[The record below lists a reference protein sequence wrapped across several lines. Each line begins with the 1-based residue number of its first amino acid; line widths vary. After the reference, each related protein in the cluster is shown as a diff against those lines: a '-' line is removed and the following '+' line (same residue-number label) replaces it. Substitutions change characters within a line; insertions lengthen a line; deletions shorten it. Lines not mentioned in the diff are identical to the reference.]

1 MKLVNPSFSFFATTS
16 RHLLTKRTSLNHFV
30 SSSVLKMSSNDGA
43 IEAERAKAGF
53 YFVEEEN
60 PGVKIQMELNG
71 ILHKE
76 ESLYQSIQVID
87 TYWGR
92 TLVTDGKTQS
102 AQHDEF
108 IYHETL
114 VHAPL
119 LKSGMLH
126 ANGEMPSTVF
136 IGGGGELATAREVLR
151 HSSVKRVVMVD
162 LDEAVINVC
171 KKFLPE
177 WGGEAVATDPRLE
190 LIVGD
195 AYSYLMNTDET
206 FDVIVMDISDP
217 IEAGPGIMLYTQ
229 EFYQHA
235 KTRLN
240 MPHGVFVT
248 QSGTADILK
257 PPGVS
262 PDKPDPTCFGPI
274 LNTLASVFDCAVPYA
289 TYIPSYGGDWGFV
302 MAFQANQSNDEEAI
316 QETCMP
322 PSGLV
327 DKLLSQDITG
337 GADALRHYD
346 GTCHLRLFSLPK
358 ATRSALA
365 KDDRIMTKDN
375 PIFMF

>member
-1 MKLVNPSFSFFATTS
+1 
-16 RHLLTKRTSLNHFV
+16 
-30 SSSVLKMSSNDGA
+30 MSNKA

-53 YFVEEEN
+53 YFSEECN
-60 PGVKIQMELNG
+60 PGVSIQMELHG
-71 ILHKE
+71 ILYKE
-76 ESLYQSIQVID
+76 HSLYQSIQVID

-119 LKSGMLH
+119 LKSGLLH
-126 ANGEMPSTVF
+126 AHGEMPRTVF

-151 HSSVKRVVMVD
+151 HKSVTRCVMVD

-171 KKFLPE
+171 KKYLPE
-177 WGGEAVATDPRLE
+177 WGGEEVYSDPRLE

-195 AYSYLMNTDET
+195 AYNYLMNTDET
-206 FDVIVMDISDP
+206 FDVIIMDISDP

-262 PDKPDPTCFGPI
+262 PETPDPTCFGPI
-274 LNTLASVFDCAVPYA
+274 LNTLASVFDCAVPFA
-289 TYIPSYGGDWGFV
+289 ANIPSFGGDWGFV
-302 MAFQANQSNDEEAI
+302 MAFQTNQGNAENEV
-316 QETCMP
+316 QETCVP
-322 PSGLV
+322 PSGIV
-327 DKLLSQDITG
+327 DKLLAQDITG
-337 GADALRHYD
+337 GPDALRHYD
-346 GTCHLRLFSLPK
+346 DTCHLRLFSLSK